1 MSSDN
6 DSLVLTN
13 KRVRYDES
21 VWGQSKLIGIT
32 LDSIASCGLVTKSY
46 PWLLVLAV
54 IALLA
59 ALNQNGPTQGAF
71 LGAGVALIIVY
82 FVSRKAVI
90 SIASSGGQEI
100 VVPAKG
106 MKREAIV
113 KFIES
118 VEREK
123 LLYAR

>member
-1 MSSDN
+1 M
-6 DSLVLTN
+6 
-13 KRVRYDES
+13 
-21 VWGQSKLIGIT
+21 
-32 LDSIASCGLVTKSY
+32 
-46 PWLLVLAV
+46 
-54 IALLA
+54 
-59 ALNQNGPTQGAF
+59 
-71 LGAGVALIIVY
+71 ALIIVY